1 MLRSEPASDLERYTD
16 QIMKDH
22 ASNSQAERVETMLKA
37 GCEVTGSAI
46 GGAMGFFLG
55 GPVGGAAAG
64 AIGTATGGLLADIA
78 TRMLSQREKARVG
91 ATAQYAFEQI
101 QRNLDAGQTI
111 RRDTFMSGSPDRR
124 APFEEI
130 LEGVLIKA
138 QREHEEKKIRY
149 LGQFLGNIAFDANC
163 SGGQANYL
171 LSLLERLTYQ
181 QLVMIRTFR
190 PLVIRG
196 NIAPDLGEDLS
207 PRELDYISRRMEEQE
222 SLRMGLLESM
232 ESGAFN
238 SDGNAANAALME
250 LFSLNVVHY
259 QQRSPLDA
267 EHPQSMNYINYNTT
281 FSTGIG
287 EAVHDLC
294 GLENIPIEDID
305 SLKRAFNYADMSWL
319 RRIILSSG
327 SP

>member
-1 MLRSEPASDLERYTD
+1 
-16 QIMKDH
+16 
-22 ASNSQAERVETMLKA
+22 
-37 GCEVTGSAI
+37 
-46 GGAMGFFLG
+46 
-55 GPVGGAAAG
+55 
-64 AIGTATGGLLADIA
+64 
-78 TRMLSQREKARVG
+78 
-91 ATAQYAFEQI
+91 
-101 QRNLDAGQTI
+101 
-111 RRDTFMSGSPDRR
+111 MSGSPDRR

>member
-1 MLRSEPASDLERYTD
+1 
-16 QIMKDH
+16 
-22 ASNSQAERVETMLKA
+22 
-37 GCEVTGSAI
+37 
-46 GGAMGFFLG
+46 MGFFLG

-111 RRDTFMSGSPDRR
+111 RRDTFTSGSPDGR

-163 SGGQANYL
+163 SSGQANYL

-196 NIAPDLGEDLS
+196 NIAPDLGEDPS
-207 PRELDYISRRMEEQE
+207 PRELEYISRCMEEQE
-222 SLRMGLLESM
+222 SLRMDLLETM
-232 ESGAFN
+232 ENGAFN
-238 SDGNAANAALME
+238 SDGIAANAALME

-259 QQRSPLDA
+259 QRQSIFDA
-267 EHPQSMNYINYNTT
+267 EHPQGMNSINYNST

-287 EAVHDLC
+287 EALHHLC
-294 GLENIPIEDID
+294 GLEDIPIEDVD
-305 SLKRAFNYADMSWL
+305 SLKNAINYTDLSWL
-319 RRIILSSG
+319 RRNITTSG